1 MDVMKRDEERESG
14 CGEEVEGS
22 SGGGGTC
29 GCVVVLVKGE
39 RCE

>member
-22 SGGGGTC
+22 GGGGTC